1 MSGRSRAVEPVGA
14 RALAGRPRLARS
26 LAALALSAAALA
38 GCGGGGGGTSTAARS
53 AGPGEKLALKAGPGS
68 ELRYDK
74 KTLQAKAGKVTI
86 VMANPSDLTH
96 SVAIEGNG
104 VSRTGQ
110 VVSPGG
116 TSTVSADLKPGTY
129 TFFCTVPGHR
139 QAGMQ
144 GTLTVR

>member
-104 VSRTGQ
+104 VSRAGQ

-116 TSTVSADLKPGTY
+116 RSTAAADLKPGTY